1 MTPRVEFHY
10 DFGSPNAY
18 LCHRVLP
25 ALMART
31 GVDIHYV
38 PILLGGVFKA
48 TNNRSPMEQFADV
61 KNKPEYQAKETQRF
75 LLKHGITELQRNP
88 FFPVN
93 TIPLMR
99 GAIYAQSKEWET
111 EYIEAMFKAMWERG
125 LNMADPEQIGTVLA
139 EAQLPI
145 SEIVAAVA
153 DPEVKQGLIDSTAN
167 SVARGNFGSPSF
179 FVDDELFFGKDK
191 LRDIEEEILA
201 GRTLS

>member
-25 ALMART
+25 ALVART

-75 LLKHGITELQRNP
+75 LLKHGIIELQRNP

-93 TIPLMR
+93 TITLMR
-99 GAIYAQSKEWET
+99 GAIYAQGKEWEA

-153 DPEVKQGLIDSTAN
+153 DPEVKQRLIDSTAN